1 MSRILAIEADP
12 TRQRLLTRLV
22 GQYVHAELIVVNSVR
37 DAIAAVSER
46 VPDVVLAPTLLAPQD
61 DAELMSAVKSLHA
74 PHLQTL
80 TMPALDM
87 LSERPQETKR
97 RLGLERRTHD
107 LGLLYD
113 PQLVAA
119 QIIDGLER
127 ARLIRLEHEAAIEHA
142 RWLAERGGASSTA
155 TAARPDPSHA
165 SDRSADERRR
175 APRIARADASWVSGI
190 RMPWGLDL
198 DLINISSS
206 GLLVESTSKLSAGVT
221 YELQLDGPSG
231 TLVVKAR
238 FIRSEVW
245 RVDGRGVRY
254 HSAAAF
260 ERQLD
265 VAAGRAAAAPVAS
278 AQQALADLLAMVIA
292 ESDPQLEP
300 ADVRFARG
308 LRQLVRAR
316 DVLVRRA
323 PIVPAD
329 GSESFYFH
337 VTGEDRARTILQVLF
352 DPDRALTSTEFSLLK
367 AAASLTAAVIELDR
381 SRQSALLSAPSM
393 AGVA

>member
-1 MSRILAIEADP
+1 
-12 TRQRLLTRLV
+12 
-22 GQYVHAELIVVNSVR
+22 
-37 DAIAAVSER
+37 
-46 VPDVVLAPTLLAPQD
+46 
-61 DAELMSAVKSLHA
+61 
-74 PHLQTL
+74 
-80 TMPALDM
+80 
-87 LSERPQETKR
+87 
-97 RLGLERRTHD
+97 
-107 LGLLYD
+107 
-113 PQLVAA
+113 
-119 QIIDGLER
+119 
-127 ARLIRLEHEAAIEHA
+127 
-142 RWLAERGGASSTA
+142 
-155 TAARPDPSHA
+155 
-165 SDRSADERRR
+165 
-175 APRIARADASWVSGI
+175 
-190 RMPWGLDL
+190 MPWGLDL

>member
-1 MSRILAIEADP
+1 
-12 TRQRLLTRLV
+12 
-22 GQYVHAELIVVNSVR
+22 
-37 DAIAAVSER
+37 
-46 VPDVVLAPTLLAPQD
+46 
-61 DAELMSAVKSLHA
+61 VKSLHA

-97 RLGLERRTHD
+97 RLGLKRRTPD
-107 LGLLYD
+107 LGVLYD
-113 PQLVAA
+113 PQMVAA

-127 ARLIRLEHEAAIEHA
+127 ARLLRLEHEAAIEHA
-142 RWLAERGGASSTA
+142 RWLAERGGASSDTA
-155 TAARPDPSHA
+155 TAARPDA
-165 SDRSADERRR
+165 SAASGRSADERRR
-175 APRIARADASWVSGI
+175 APRVARADASWVSGV

-198 DLINISSS
+198 DLINISNS
-206 GLLVESTSKLSAGVT
+206 GLLVESSSKLSAGVT

-231 TLVVKAR
+231 TLVVKAC
-238 FIRSEVW
+238 FIRSDVG

-265 VAAGRAAAAPVAS
+265 LAGGRSTAPAPS
-278 AQQALADLLAMVIA
+278 SQQALADLLAMVIA
-292 ESDPQLEP
+292 ESDHQPEP

-316 DVLVRRA
+316 DVLVRRS

-329 GSESFYFH
+329 GSESIYFH
-337 VTGEDRARTILQVLF
+337 VTGEDRSRTILQILF
-352 DPDRALTSTEFSLLK
+352 DPDRGLTATEFSLLR

-393 AGVA
+393 VGVA